1 MQHRPRLRKTLRYS
15 QQEAVASGL
24 MTATSDNFLN
34 AFAIYLKASAVQLG
48 WLTALPQLAGAVMQ
62 IVSVWLGGHI
72 ARKPL
77 VVGTALLQSAIVA
90 GMAVVA
96 LPLSARSLPSSQV
109 TLLIGLSI
117 AYFTCINI
125 VQPHWRAWMGGLVPK
140 QTRGVFF
147 ASRSRLTM
155 LTTLIIFVLGGL
167 LLNAS
172 TRAGSTWTGFFIL
185 FSAAAVGR
193 LLSAIL
199 LGLMHDP
206 ERQTGTD
213 TMRLRDSWLHIK
225 TSLKDPTFRNYSL
238 FVAALQGAVAVS
250 APFFAVY
257 MLRDLQFTYLQFSFN
272 SVASIATQFLF
283 LRRWGRLSDRFGNH
297 WVMVICA
304 ASIPVI
310 PVLWMLSPNQYYLI
324 FVQIISGVFWSG
336 FTLSTANYLYDIRPH
351 QTNFALYAAIQ
362 SGTSALAVCL
372 GGIFG
377 GYLAS
382 HAPRIAETMVQS
394 WQMPSDL
401 FVVFITTTFLR
412 LAVVAYFIRRL
423 EEPHLRRRPKLLEI
437 VFRVSR
443 VNTVSG
449 VSLDWLSV
457 ARKGEHRTVA
467 EDQTAD
473 KGAAAS
479 DSRVDKRNSAGG
491 RNSNS

>member
-1 MQHRPRLRKTLRYS
+1 MQHRPRLRKTLRHS

-34 AFAIYLKASAVQLG
+34 AFAIYLQASAVQLG
-48 WLTALPQLAGAVMQ
+48 WLTALPQLAGAIMQ

-77 VVGTALLQSAIVA
+77 VVGTAFLQSAIVA
-90 GMAVVA
+90 GMATVA
-96 LPLSARSLPSSQV
+96 LPISAMFLPSDQV

-117 AYFTCINI
+117 GYFTCINI
-125 VQPHWRAWMGGLVPK
+125 VQPHWRAWMGGIVPK
-140 QTRGVFF
+140 QTRGAFF

-155 LTTLIIFVLGGL
+155 LTTLIVFVLGGI
-167 LLNAS
+167 LLNTS
-172 TRAGSTWTGFFIL
+172 TSAGLTWVGFFIL

-193 LLSAIL
+193 FLSGIL

-206 ERQTGTD
+206 ERQTGAD
-213 TMRLRDSWLHIK
+213 AIRLRDSWLHIK

-238 FVAALQGAVAVS
+238 FVASLQGTVAVS

-257 MLRDLQFTYLQFSFN
+257 MLRDLQFTYLQFSLN
-272 SVASIATQFLF
+272 SVASIATQFFF

-304 ASIPVI
+304 ASIPII

-362 SGTSALAVCL
+362 SGTSALAVCV
-372 GGIFG
+372 GGVFG

-382 HAPRIAETMVQS
+382 LAPRIAATVEQGL
-394 WQMPSDL
+394 QLPSDL
-401 FVVFITTTFLR
+401 FIVFIATTILR
-412 LAVVAYFIRRL
+412 MTVVAYFIRL
-423 EEPHLRRRPKLLEI
+423 LKEPHLRRRPKLLEI

-457 ARKGEHRTVA
+457 ARKKESRTA
-467 EDQTAD
+467 EPS
-473 KGAAAS
+473 AAS
-479 DSRVDKRNSAGG
+479 DQSAAVKLTESGD
-491 RNSNS
+491 STD